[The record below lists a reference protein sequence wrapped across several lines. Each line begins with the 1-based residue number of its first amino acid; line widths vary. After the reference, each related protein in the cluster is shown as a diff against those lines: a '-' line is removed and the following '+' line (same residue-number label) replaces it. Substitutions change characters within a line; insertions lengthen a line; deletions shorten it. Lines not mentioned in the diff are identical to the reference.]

1 MSLAPKKDGGPNTK
15 FFESPETISL
25 FDAIKSWLQKNCK
38 KVSWRGQLLSPGVG
52 VWLVDM
58 IEGQVKL
65 PELVNV
71 VYIFEMVS
79 IQLMVFDQWDQVTFI
94 EMQLWNIRKIDKP
107 RLRVWD

>member
-1 MSLAPKKDGGPNTK
+1 MMSLAPKKDGGPNTK

-58 IEGQVKL
+58 IEG
-65 PELVNV
+65 
-71 VYIFEMVS
+71 
-79 IQLMVFDQWDQVTFI
+79 
-94 EMQLWNIRKIDKP
+94 
-107 RLRVWD
+107 

>member
-15 FFESPETISL
+15 FFESPETVSL

-38 KVSWRGQLLSPGVG
+38 KVSWRGQSLSPGVG

-58 IEGQVKL
+58 NEEQVKL

-71 VYIFEMVS
+71 VYIFEMGEC
-79 IQLMVFDQWDQVTFI
+79 LAYG
-94 EMQLWNIRKIDKP
+94 IRLVGLGYIY
-107 RLRVWD
+107 